1 MLFTSERSLLVQKS
15 CSPQLLGRRQ
25 RTISTLPTVLEKALF
40 LSTYVRSFP
49 NYPRRNFVHF
59 ELKQGQPIFGG
70 ICLTTFSTAFFGR
83 CRHSFLLPL
92 SLLRRPLKSAGVDL
106 IRKKSRKKV
115 PRKKRKLGRK
125 KDHRSEGKL

>member
-1 MLFTSERSLLVQKS
+1 MLFTSERSLLLQKS
-15 CSPQLLGRRQ
+15 CSPQLRQ
-25 RTISTLPTVLEKALF
+25 EAKDQQHTSNRPQKLIPSLHVL
-40 LSTYVRSFP
+40 SFP
-49 NYPRRNFVHF
+49 NYPWRNFVHI
-59 ELKQGQPIFGG
+59 ELKQGQPDCSG

-92 SLLRRPLKSAGVDL
+92 SLLRRPLESAGVDL